1 MPAGA
6 DSLCPSPLVIEF
18 PAVKTNGFF
27 EQIADGA
34 GALGSHFVQTGLDA
48 DGQVLGDKIRGHLAA
63 GMASHAIR
71 NDK

>member
-6 DSLCPSPLVIEF
+6 DSLCPS
-18 PAVKTNGFF
+18 
-27 EQIADGA
+27 GA